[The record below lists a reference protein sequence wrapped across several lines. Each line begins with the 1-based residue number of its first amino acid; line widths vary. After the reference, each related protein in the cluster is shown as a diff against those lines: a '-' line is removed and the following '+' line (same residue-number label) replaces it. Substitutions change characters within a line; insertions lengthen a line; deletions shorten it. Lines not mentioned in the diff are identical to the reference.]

1 MHISMR
7 IFEDILNIV
16 FPKVC
21 CTCDQGLT
29 KNEELIC
36 FHCRSTLPKAKF
48 ADLKDNEVVHRMYG
62 KLDVVM
68 GLSYLYFY
76 KSGIAQKLLHQLKY
90 KNQPEI
96 GELLGNWIAYDIMNA
111 RMEKTLDLIV
121 PVPLHKKKERKR
133 GYNQSRHFAKG
144 ISELTK
150 IPMDF
155 HNLHRIH
162 YSESQT
168 HKSKEKR
175 WKSVEHAFR
184 VKTAECFKDKH
195 VLLVDD
201 VMTTGATLEACGKE
215 ILKNGASAL
224 SIATI
229 ALAK

>member
-1 MHISMR
+1 MR
-7 IFEDILNIV
+7 IFEDILNII

-21 CTCDQGLT
+21 CICDQGLT

-48 ADLKDNEVVHRMYG
+48 EDPKDNEVVHRIYG
-62 KLDVVM
+62 KLNIEI
-68 GLSYLYFY
+68 GLAYLYFY
-76 KSGIAQKLLHQLKY
+76 KSGITQKLLHQLKY

-96 GELLGNWIAYDIMNA
+96 GLLLGNWIAHDILNYGMDKN
-111 RMEKTLDLIV
+111 LDLIV

-144 ISELTK
+144 ISELTN
-150 IPMDF
+150 IPTDF
-155 HNLHRIH
+155 DNLQRVHF
-162 YSESQT
+162 SASQT
-168 HKSKEKR
+168 HKSKEQR
-175 WKSVEHAFR
+175 WKSVERAFH

-201 VMTTGATLEACGKE
+201 VMTTGATLEACGNE

-224 SIATI
+224 SLATI